1 MRDVWEDNVH
11 CPNCG
16 TKALSGQKFC
26 RACGLSL
33 DRFARLLIETPS
45 DIEDSDAERARRRIR
60 QLENGTKLTGWVIGL
75 VAWLLLSGLFAGI
88 GINAIIN
95 LGSIAEGVMLLVMA
109 VASIAVEGLLIYYAS
124 LHAKATARQSHR
136 TAAPSAEITDKL
148 PPERYTQTVMSVAE
162 QTTAQLQEK
171 IEPRR

>member
-1 MRDVWEDNVH
+1 MRDIREDNLH

-45 DIEDSDAERARRRIR
+45 DTEDNDAEQAMRRMR
-60 QLENGTKLTGWVIGL
+60 QLESGTKITGWIITL
-75 VAWLLLSGLFAGI
+75 VAWLLLSGLIAGV

-95 LGSIAEGVMLLVMA
+95 LGAIEPGVMLLVIA
-109 VASIAVEGLLIYYAS
+109 VVSIAVESLLIYYAS
-124 LHAKATARQSHR
+124 LHVKATDRQARR
-136 TAAPSAEITDKL
+136 TAMPSAEITDKL
-148 PPERYTQTVMSVAE
+148 PPERHTQDVMSVTE